1 MAENQY
7 LYAVARIRTK
17 ETALL
22 NKGDLDQLMNCINE
36 AQCLRLLADKGWG
49 RSGDETAEELLGIE
63 RDKTWSLIGELVED
77 LSVFNTFLYG
87 NDFHNLKAAIK
98 QVYSNSDHQN
108 IYINQGTIEPKLIFR
123 AIREHNFSELP
134 PHLQDCAEEAYQVMM
149 HTGDSGLCDIII
161 DRASLETT
169 LSKGKATNN
178 ELLEKYAQL
187 KAAAANI
194 NISIR
199 SCKTNKDEGFLNR
212 AIAECDSLNKRELIE
227 AALEGMEAIYRYLLT
242 TEYAEAV
249 SAIKESSS
257 AFERWCD
264 NLIIRQIKP
273 QKYNPFTIS
282 PLAAYI
288 LARENEIKTVRI
300 ILSGKRNDITDN
312 QIRERLRE
320 MYV

>member
-7 LYAVARIRTK
+7 LYAVARIRSK

-22 NKGDLDQLMNCINE
+22 NKGDLDQLMNCKNE

-49 RSGDETAEELLGIE
+49 RSGDENADQMLGIE
-63 RDKTWSLIGELVED
+63 REKTWNLIGEMVDD
-77 LSVFNTFLYG
+77 LSVFDTFLIG

-98 QVYSNSDHQN
+98 QVYSNTDFQD
-108 IYINQGTIEPKLIFR
+108 IYITQGTTDPKLILQ
-123 AIREHNFSELP
+123 AVKEHNFTDLP
-134 PHLQDCAEEAYQVMM
+134 EHLQSCVEEAYEVMM

-161 DRASLETT
+161 DKASLEAT
-169 LSKGKATNN
+169 LKKGKATKN
-178 ELLEKYAQL
+178 ELLALYAEL
-187 KAAAANI
+187 KVAAANI
-194 NISIR
+194 NIALR
-199 SCKTNKDEGFLNR
+199 SCKTGKDEAFLNR
-212 AIAECDSLNKRELIE
+212 AMAECDSLNKKELI
-227 AALEGMEAIYRYLLT
+227 AATLEGMDAIYNYLLN
-242 TEYAEAV
+242 TEYADAV
-249 SAIKESSS
+249 GAIKESSS

-273 QKYNPFTIS
+273 QKFNPFSLS